1 VAGNRDPRGGNYRI
15 AAADEKFMQLH
26 FKLLAMPV
34 RTRRWSDP
42 EQPGDGLRVLV
53 CRYRPRALPKA
64 EETWDV
70 WMKALAPSKEL
81 LASFQDGAIGWPA
94 YRNGYL
100 KEMRTQPEAIEQLAA
115 RVRKGET
122 ITLLCSKSCEDEA
135 RCHRTPLK
143 LLVEKAA
150 VAR

>member
-1 VAGNRDPRGGNYRI
+1 V
-15 AAADEKFMQLH
+15 
-26 FKLLAMPV
+26 PV

-42 EQPGDGLRVLV
+42 EQPGDGLRVLI

-64 EETWDV
+64 AETWDV

-81 LASFQDGAIGWPA
+81 LARFQDGLIGWRE
-94 YRNGYL
+94 YRQGYL
-100 KEMRTQPEAIEQLAA
+100 REMASQPEAPAAIEELAA
-115 RVRKGET
+115 EVRKGKT
-122 ITLLCSKSCEDEA
+122 VTLLCSKSCEDES

-143 LLVEKAA
+143 LLLEKAA

>member
-1 VAGNRDPRGGNYRI
+1 
-15 AAADEKFMQLH
+15 
-26 FKLLAMPV
+26 MPV

-42 EQPGDGLRVLV
+42 EQPGDGLRVLI

-64 EETWDV
+64 DETWDV

-81 LASFQDGAIGWPA
+81 LARFQDGVIGWGE
-94 YRNGYL
+94 YRRGYL
-100 KEMRTQPEAIEQLAA
+100 REMAGQPEAPEAIDGLAA
-115 RVRKGET
+115 LVRKGKT
-122 ITLLCSKSCEDEA
+122 VTLLCSKSCEDEA

-143 LLVEKAA
+143 LLIEKAA

>member
-1 VAGNRDPRGGNYRI
+1 
-15 AAADEKFMQLH
+15 
-26 FKLLAMPV
+26 MPV

-42 EQPGDGLRVLV
+42 KQPGDGLRVLI

-64 EETWDV
+64 DETWDV

-81 LASFQDGAIGWPA
+81 LARFQNGTIDWPE
-94 YRNGYL
+94 YRKGYL
-100 KEMRTQPEAIEQLAA
+100 QEMAAQGEAPEAIEELAG
-115 RVRKGET
+115 RVRKGKT
-122 ITLLCSKSCEDEA
+122 VTLLCSKSCEDEA